1 MMYSKDDSPIY
12 IASVLGARLKS
23 IRLNR
28 DMTQEEVASKAWVSR
43 RTVLNAEKGSVKLSD
58 LIAILSALNMLN
70 NFNVLIPEVPLS
82 PIQLLKLQGKARKR
96 ASGNNKRTQKLEI
109 QTAKPD
115 LDW

>member
-1 MMYSKDDSPIY
+1 MMYSESDSPIY

-82 PIQLLKLQGKARKR
+82 PIELLKLQGKVRKR
-96 ASGNNKRTQKLEI
+96 ASGNNKKPKIQEKL
-109 QTAKPD
+109 TANPE

>member
-1 MMYSKDDSPIY
+1 MYSESDSPIY
-12 IASVLGARLKS
+12 IASVLGERLKR

-28 DMTQEEVASKAWVSR
+28 DLTQEEVGNKAWVSR
-43 RTVLNAEKGSVKLSD
+43 RTVLNAEKGNVKISD
-58 LIAILSALNMLN
+58 LIAILSALNMVN

-82 PIQLLKLQGKARKR
+82 PIQLLKLQGKVRKR
-96 ASGNNKRTQKLEI
+96 ASGNNKKTRKQDI